1 MKRIKKRIKYAIPDK
16 YSHIDFKPPKGAQKA
31 AERALKKR
39 ADKPKSQRGMTSVGL
54 ARARDLL
61 NGRKLSPATVKRMLA
76 YFTRHQGD
84 KKGAT
89 WGDYGKGRQAWDGW
103 GGDAG
108 FTWSR
113 KIVSQMN
120 KADQTTLR
128 AYGEAIQLDS
138 SSQYD
143 IPEGLTVGRPFKTLA
158 LGQVSSRMSG
168 EAIGNEIDRGLLEEL
183 LRVYQ
188 ERQEVDPVI
197 IDWQHATSPFNGGAP
212 APPSS
217 GSALGLIVDLDLR
230 EDGLYAVPAYNER
243 GLEVV
248 EQAGGILWSSPEYL
262 QGEIFSRDGGSK
274 VGDAQL
280 LAITLT
286 PRPAQ
291 AHSKIDRVTL
301 NEGGFMDYDM
311 DSMNEEELRAALVSK
326 DEMVKELEDKI
337 AEMMADSEAQM
348 TSEETAEA
356 DTPAVVE
363 QAEEV
368 KEEEEEKEE
377 VTVKMSETLDATPA
391 LLSEINKLREEVAS
405 LKSDKE
411 TVQRREAVGQLLR
424 EGRITPSEEDA
435 ASQAWDQRNTSP
447 VFWALFSSRSI
458 GSSVPLEEI
467 GHGASGEELSKK
479 SLDQKV
485 RALSEEKS
493 ITYSQALTQFR
504 EQNPDSYRAV
514 YGG

>member
-16 YSHIDFKPPKGAQKA
+16 YSHIDFKPPEGAQKA

-39 ADKPKSQRGMTSVGL
+39 AEKPKSQRGMTSIGL

-197 IDWQHATSPFNGGAP
+197 IDWQHATSPFIGGAQ

-301 NEGGFMDYDM
+301 NEGGSMDGM

-356 DTPAVVE
+356 DTAAVVE

-504 EQNPDSYRAV
+504 EQNPDSYKAV

>member
-1 MKRIKKRIKYAIPDK
+1 M
-16 YSHIDFKPPKGAQKA
+16 
-31 AERALKKR
+31 
-39 ADKPKSQRGMTSVGL
+39 
-54 ARARDLL
+54 
-61 NGRKLSPATVKRMLA
+61 
-76 YFTRHQGD
+76 
-84 KKGAT
+84 
-89 WGDYGKGRQAWDGW
+89 DG
-103 GGDAG
+103 
-108 FTWSR
+108 
-113 KIVSQMN
+113 
-120 KADQTTLR
+120 
-128 AYGEAIQLDS
+128 
-138 SSQYD
+138 
-143 IPEGLTVGRPFKTLA
+143 
-158 LGQVSSRMSG
+158 
-168 EAIGNEIDRGLLEEL
+168 
-183 LRVYQ
+183 
-188 ERQEVDPVI
+188 
-197 IDWQHATSPFNGGAP
+197 
-212 APPSS
+212 
-217 GSALGLIVDLDLR
+217 
-230 EDGLYAVPAYNER
+230 
-243 GLEVV
+243 
-248 EQAGGILWSSPEYL
+248 
-262 QGEIFSRDGGSK
+262 
-274 VGDAQL
+274 
-280 LAITLT
+280 
-286 PRPAQ
+286 
-291 AHSKIDRVTL
+291 
-301 NEGGFMDYDM
+301 M

-356 DTPAVVE
+356 DTAAVVE

-504 EQNPDSYRAV
+504 EQNPDSYKAV

>member
-1 MKRIKKRIKYAIPDK
+1 
-16 YSHIDFKPPKGAQKA
+16 
-31 AERALKKR
+31 LKKAKR
-39 ADKPKSQRGMTSVGL
+39 LKSRIIKSKRVTIST
-54 ARARDLL
+54 
-61 NGRKLSPATVKRMLA
+61 PAA
-76 YFTRHQGD
+76 
-84 KKGAT
+84 
-89 WGDYGKGRQAWDGW
+89 
-103 GGDAG
+103 
-108 FTWSR
+108 
-113 KIVSQMN
+113 
-120 KADQTTLR
+120 LR

-138 SSQYD
+138 STQYD

-183 LRVYQ
+183 FRVYR

-197 IDWQHATSPFNGGAP
+197 IDWQHATSPFNGGTP

-248 EQAGGILWSSPEYL
+248 DQAGGILWSSPEYL

-301 NEGGFMDYDM
+301 NEGGSMEDM
-311 DSMNEEELRAALVSK
+311 DSMNEEELRAALSAK
-326 DEMVKELEDKI
+326 DEMVKQLEDKI
-337 AEMMADSEAQM
+337 AELMADSEAQM
-348 TSEETAEA
+348 TSEETAQA
-356 DTPAVVE
+356 DPPAVVE
-363 QAEEV
+363 QAKEV
-368 KEEEEEKEE
+368 EEEEEEKEE
-377 VTVKMSETLDATPA
+377 IAVKMSETLDATPA
-391 LLSEINKLREEVAS
+391 LLSEIHKLREEVES
-405 LKSDKE
+405 LKSDKD

-424 EGRITPSEEDA
+424 EGRITPSEEEA
-435 ASQAWDQRNTSP
+435 ASQAWSQRNSSP

-467 GHGASGEELSKK
+467 GHGASGEELNKK

-504 EQNPDSYRAV
+504 EQNPDSYKAV

>member
-1 MKRIKKRIKYAIPDK
+1 MKKAKRLKSRIIKK
-16 YSHIDFKPPKGAQKA
+16 
-31 AERALKKR
+31 KKITISTPT
-39 ADKPKSQRGMTSVGL
+39 A
-54 ARARDLL
+54 
-61 NGRKLSPATVKRMLA
+61 
-76 YFTRHQGD
+76 
-84 KKGAT
+84 
-89 WGDYGKGRQAWDGW
+89 
-103 GGDAG
+103 
-108 FTWSR
+108 
-113 KIVSQMN
+113 
-120 KADQTTLR
+120 LR

-138 SSQYD
+138 STQYD

-168 EAIGNEIDRGLLEEL
+168 EAIGGEIDRGLLEEL

-197 IDWQHATSPFNGGAP
+197 IDWQHSTSPFNGGPP

-301 NEGGFMDYDM
+301 NEGGPVDNL
-311 DSMNEEELRAALVSK
+311 DSMNEDELRAALSAK

-337 AEMMADSEAQM
+337 AELMADSEAQM
-348 TSEETAEA
+348 TSEETAQA

-377 VTVKMSETLDATPA
+377 ITVKMSETLDATPA

-435 ASQAWDQRNTSP
+435 ASQAWSQRNSSP
-447 VFWALFSSRSI
+447 VFWALFSSRAI

-467 GHGASGEELSKK
+467 GHGASGEELNKK

-504 EQNPDSYRAV
+504 EQNPDSYKAV

>member
-1 MKRIKKRIKYAIPDK
+1 LKKAKRLKSRIIKK
-16 YSHIDFKPPKGAQKA
+16 
-31 AERALKKR
+31 KKITISTPT
-39 ADKPKSQRGMTSVGL
+39 A
-54 ARARDLL
+54 
-61 NGRKLSPATVKRMLA
+61 
-76 YFTRHQGD
+76 
-84 KKGAT
+84 
-89 WGDYGKGRQAWDGW
+89 
-103 GGDAG
+103 
-108 FTWSR
+108 
-113 KIVSQMN
+113 
-120 KADQTTLR
+120 LR

-138 SSQYD
+138 STQYD
-143 IPEGLTVGRPFKTLA
+143 IPEGLTVGKPFKTLA

-197 IDWQHATSPFNGGAP
+197 IDWQHSTSPFNGGPP

-301 NEGGFMDYDM
+301 NEGDPVDNL
-311 DSMNEEELRAALVSK
+311 DSMNEDELRAALSAK
-326 DEMVKELEDKI
+326 DEMVRELEDKI
-337 AEMMADSEAQM
+337 AELMADSEAQM

-356 DTPAVVE
+356 DTPEVVE

-377 VTVKMSETLDATPA
+377 ITVKMSETLDATPA
-391 LLSEINKLREEVAS
+391 LLSEINKLREEVAG
-405 LKSDKE
+405 LKADKE

-435 ASQAWDQRNTSP
+435 ASQAWSQRNSSP

-458 GSSVPLEEI
+458 GSSVPLDEI
-467 GHGASGEELSKK
+467 GHGASGEELNKK

-485 RALSEEKS
+485 RTLAEEKS

-504 EQNPDSYRAV
+504 EQNPDSYKAV

>member
-1 MKRIKKRIKYAIPDK
+1 MKKAKRLKSRIIKSKKIEISTP
-16 YSHIDFKPPKGAQKA
+16 A
-31 AERALKKR
+31 A
-39 ADKPKSQRGMTSVGL
+39 
-54 ARARDLL
+54 
-61 NGRKLSPATVKRMLA
+61 
-76 YFTRHQGD
+76 
-84 KKGAT
+84 
-89 WGDYGKGRQAWDGW
+89 
-103 GGDAG
+103 
-108 FTWSR
+108 
-113 KIVSQMN
+113 
-120 KADQTTLR
+120 LR

-138 SSQYD
+138 STQYD

-183 LRVYQ
+183 LRVYR

-197 IDWQHATSPFNGGAP
+197 IDWQHATSPFNGGPP

-248 EQAGGILWSSPEYL
+248 DQAGGILWSSPEYL

-301 NEGGFMDYDM
+301 NEGGSMEDM
-311 DSMNEEELRAALVSK
+311 DAMNEEELRAALSAK
-326 DEMVKELEDKI
+326 DEMVKQLEDKI
-337 AEMMADSEAQM
+337 AELMADSEAQM
-348 TSEETAEA
+348 TSEETAQA

-368 KEEEEEKEE
+368 EEEEEEKEE
-377 VTVKMSETLDATPA
+377 IAVKMSETLDATPA
-391 LLSEINKLREEVAS
+391 LLSEIHKLREEVES
-405 LKSDKE
+405 LKSDKDA
-411 TVQRREAVGQLLR
+411 VQRREAVGQLLR
-424 EGRITPSEEDA
+424 EGRITPSEEEA
-435 ASQAWDQRNTSP
+435 ASQAWSQRNTSP

-467 GHGASGEELSKK
+467 GHGASGEELNKK

-485 RALSEEKS
+485 RTLSEEKS

>member
-1 MKRIKKRIKYAIPDK
+1 
-16 YSHIDFKPPKGAQKA
+16 
-31 AERALKKR
+31 LKR
-39 ADKPKSQRGMTSVGL
+39 AKRFKG
-54 ARARDLL
+54 
-61 NGRKLSPATVKRMLA
+61 KLT
-76 YFTRHQGD
+76 
-84 KKGAT
+84 KKKKVTIPIPTPTA
-89 WGDYGKGRQAWDGW
+89 
-103 GGDAG
+103 
-108 FTWSR
+108 
-113 KIVSQMN
+113 
-120 KADQTTLR
+120 LR

-138 SSQYD
+138 STQYD
-143 IPEGLTVGRPFKTLA
+143 IPEGLTVGKPFKTLA

-168 EAIGNEIDRGLLEEL
+168 EAIGSEIDRGLLEEL

-197 IDWQHATSPFNGGAP
+197 IDWQHATSPFNGGTP

-248 EQAGGILWSSPEYL
+248 DQAGGILWSSPEYL

-301 NEGGFMDYDM
+301 NEGGSMEDM
-311 DSMNEEELRAALVSK
+311 DSMNEEELRAALSAK
-326 DEMVKELEDKI
+326 DEMVKQLEDKI
-337 AEMMADSEAQM
+337 AELMADSEAQM
-348 TSEETAEA
+348 TSEETAQA
-356 DTPAVVE
+356 DAPAVVE

-368 KEEEEEKEE
+368 EEEEEEKEE
-377 VTVKMSETLDATPA
+377 VAVKMSETLNAPI
-391 LLSEINKLREEVAS
+391 LLSEIHKLREEVAS
-405 LKSDKE
+405 LKADKE

-424 EGRITPSEEDA
+424 EGRITPSEEEA
-435 ASQAWDQRNTSP
+435 ASQAWSQRNSSP

-467 GHGASGEELSKK
+467 GHGASGEELNKK

-504 EQNPDSYRAV
+504 EQNPDSYKAV

>member
-1 MKRIKKRIKYAIPDK
+1 MKKAKRLKSRIIKK
-16 YSHIDFKPPKGAQKA
+16 
-31 AERALKKR
+31 KKITISTPT
-39 ADKPKSQRGMTSVGL
+39 A
-54 ARARDLL
+54 
-61 NGRKLSPATVKRMLA
+61 
-76 YFTRHQGD
+76 
-84 KKGAT
+84 
-89 WGDYGKGRQAWDGW
+89 
-103 GGDAG
+103 
-108 FTWSR
+108 
-113 KIVSQMN
+113 
-120 KADQTTLR
+120 LR

-138 SSQYD
+138 STQYD

-197 IDWQHATSPFNGGAP
+197 IDWQHSTSPFNGGPP

-301 NEGGFMDYDM
+301 NEGGPVDNL
-311 DSMNEEELRAALVSK
+311 DSMNEDELRAALSAK
-326 DEMVKELEDKI
+326 DEMVRELEDKI
-337 AEMMADSEAQM
+337 AELMADSEAQM

-356 DTPAVVE
+356 DTLAVVE

-377 VTVKMSETLDATPA
+377 ITVKMSETLDATPA
-391 LLSEINKLREEVAS
+391 LLSEISKLREEVAS

-435 ASQAWDQRNTSP
+435 ASQAWSQRNSSP

-458 GSSVPLEEI
+458 GSSVPLDEI
-467 GHGASGEELSKK
+467 GHGASGEELNKK

-485 RALSEEKS
+485 RTLAEEKS

>member
-1 MKRIKKRIKYAIPDK
+1 MKKAKRLKSRIIKK
-16 YSHIDFKPPKGAQKA
+16 
-31 AERALKKR
+31 KKITISTPT
-39 ADKPKSQRGMTSVGL
+39 A
-54 ARARDLL
+54 
-61 NGRKLSPATVKRMLA
+61 
-76 YFTRHQGD
+76 
-84 KKGAT
+84 
-89 WGDYGKGRQAWDGW
+89 
-103 GGDAG
+103 
-108 FTWSR
+108 
-113 KIVSQMN
+113 
-120 KADQTTLR
+120 LR

-138 SSQYD
+138 STQYD

-197 IDWQHATSPFNGGAP
+197 IDWQHSTSPFNGGPP

-301 NEGGFMDYDM
+301 NEGDPVDNL
-311 DSMNEEELRAALVSK
+311 DSMNEDELRAALSAK
-326 DEMVKELEDKI
+326 DEMVRELEDKI
-337 AEMMADSEAQM
+337 AELMADSEAQM
-348 TSEETAEA
+348 TSEETAQA
-356 DTPAVVE
+356 DTPEVVE

-377 VTVKMSETLDATPA
+377 ITVKMSETLDATPA
-391 LLSEINKLREEVAS
+391 LLSEISKLREEVAG
-405 LKSDKE
+405 LKADKE
-411 TVQRREAVGQLLR
+411 AVQRREAVGQLLR
-424 EGRITPSEEDA
+424 EGRITPSEEEA
-435 ASQAWDQRNTSP
+435 ASQAWSQRNSSP

-458 GSSVPLEEI
+458 GSSVPLDEI
-467 GHGASGEELSKK
+467 GHGASGAELNKK

-504 EQNPDSYRAV
+504 EQHPDSYRAV